1 MRTRATALLLLGVAL
16 AHAAPAR
23 AEPPP
28 RRAELVIGLIPEMN
42 IFAQKA
48 RFRLLGDYLGRKIKV
63 PVRFMMLSRYGN
75 ILESFDAERLDGA
88 FFGSFTGVLAIE
100 RLGVVPL
107 ARPVNLDGSST
118 YHGHVFVR
126 KDSGLRK
133 AADLRGKRMAFV
145 DRATT
150 AGYVFPLA
158 WLREQGI
165 RIRGPEKF
173 FSEFYFTGSHDAAI
187 VAVLEGKADV
197 GAAKHSVFDRLR
209 REDPRVDRDLV
220 VLANSPP
227 VPSNGLC
234 VRADLEPDLR
244 EALRRALLDLE
255 RDPAGAAVLAQ
266 FGALRFVET
275 SAEDYRPVLD
285 LARAAGIDP
294 KRYAY
299 RNE

>member
-1 MRTRATALLLLGVAL
+1 MRTRTPALLLLGVAL
-16 AHAAPAR
+16 AHAAPVR
-23 AEPPP
+23 AEPRP
-28 RRAELVIGLIPEMN
+28 RRAEMVIGLIPELN

-48 RFRLLGDYLGRKIKV
+48 RFRLLGDYLGRRIGV
-63 PVRFMMLSRYGN
+63 PVRFTILSRYGN
-75 ILESFDAERLDGA
+75 ILETFEAERLDGA

-118 YHGHVFVR
+118 YQGKVFVR
-126 KDSGLRK
+126 KDSGLRSV
-133 AADLRGKRMAFV
+133 ADLRGKRMAFV

-165 RIRGPEKF
+165 PGPDGF
-173 FSEFYFTGSHDAAI
+173 FSEYYFTGSHDAA
-187 VAVLEGKADV
+187 VLAVLERKADV
-197 GAAKHSVFDRLR
+197 GAAKHSVLDRLR

-220 VLANSPP
+220 TLASSPP

-234 VRADLEPDLR
+234 VRRDLEPDLV
-244 EALRRALLDLE
+244 EALRRGLLDLE

-266 FGALRFVET
+266 LGALRFVEAGVT
-275 SAEDYRPVLD
+275 DYQAVLD
-285 LARAAGIDP
+285 LARKAGIDP
-294 KRYAY
+294 KRYVY